1 MTGEGVSELSG
12 ARGFGGFPL
21 LRLFMPAPRIP
32 PSRMKLPRRGMHGR
46 ERMGVGMNRWS
57 RNGTPAGP
65 RVLVR
70 AYKVPLPDEA
80 RRKVAGLIT
89 WYVRALDG
97 ALRAVWDAIEWE
109 GSAKNLRRYG
119 HYRVPKLPKSAEF
132 QRRLRGQL
140 LAGCP
145 FATHWVD
152 SVIRTAFAVL
162 KSWRA
167 RYLEGRARKRR
178 PRVTRRFARVK
189 KTLVKVDHAARTL
202 RITLRPGEYVTV
214 SWAGA
219 WFAERVQGWEVAEPV
234 LKDDAVVLVFKKT
247 VEDQRYMVVGWDCNE
262 FSIDGFDGR
271 CFYTID
277 IGPLVRMK
285 EKYERIIGRL
295 QSDKKEELAKKY
307 RKRMRDRERDFL
319 NKLAKQLVETFPNAV
334 FAFEALDKQSLVDRR
349 KMPKAA
355 RKRNHRMPWVS
366 IQRKVG
372 ERAPVVRVSPA
383 RTSRTC
389 PRCGWVSKK
398 DPGRVFKCG
407 RCGLEMNRQRL
418 AAINIWRRA
427 MKKIF
432 GREPDLPPRFWEL
445 PEVRLEVRL

>member
-1 MTGEGVSELSG
+1 
-12 ARGFGGFPL
+12 
-21 LRLFMPAPRIP
+21 
-32 PSRMKLPRRGMHGR
+32 
-46 ERMGVGMNRWS
+46 MNRWS
-57 RNGTPAGP
+57 NGNGTPAGP

-70 AYKVPLPDEA
+70 AYRVPLPDEA
-80 RRKVAGLIT
+80 RRRVAGLIT

-189 KTLVKVDHAARTL
+189 KTLVKVDYAARTL

-262 FSIDGFDGR
+262 YTLNGFDGR
-271 CFYTID
+271 CFYTVSIE
-277 IGPLVRMK
+277 PLARMK
-285 EKYERIIGRL
+285 RRYEEIIARL
-295 QSDKKEELAKKY
+295 QRAGKEELAKKY
-307 RKRMRDRERDFL
+307 RRRLRNRERDFL
-319 NKLAKQLVETFPNAV
+319 NKLAITLTEKSPNSI
-334 FAFEALDKQSLVDRR
+334 FAFEAIDKQSLISREKV
-349 KMPKAA
+349 PKGL
-355 RKRNHRMPWVS
+355 RKRNSRMPWIA
-366 IQRKVG
+366 IQRKIE
-372 ERAPVVRVSPA
+372 ERAPVIRVPA
-383 RTSRTC
+383 QNTSRTC
-389 PRCGWVSKK
+389 PRCGWVSRE
-398 DPGRVFKCG
+398 DPGRVFRCK
-407 RCGLEMNRQRL
+407 RCGLVMDRQRL
-418 AAINIWRRA
+418 AAVNVWLRA
-427 MKKIF
+427 MKKL
-432 GREPDLPPRFWEL
+432 GLKAELPPRFWEL
-445 PEVRLEVRL
+445 PEVRLEVRLG